1 MWNNPYRRNLI
12 LIYIKSFLG
21 GLVFY
26 LPILAIYLEDKLYS
40 ILNVTIIL
48 SVRALAIVI
57 LEVPTGVI
65 SDTFGRKI
73 SLILS
78 NIIGIIYIFLLIF
91 SSSMIEFSL
100 AMVVGALS
108 FTLTSGTDTAI
119 LFESVEKI
127 EDNKPQFKTVTAIHS
142 SLWPIGASISSIIGS
157 YAATHS
163 MTFPFYMTMVATLL
177 GLLVLLFIRDINEED
192 EEKEE
197 SKVMQSIRLISRN
210 TQLKI
215 IFGVGFVSYA
225 IGEVVH
231 SLKPVYFEFKGI
243 DLELFGMLFFLT
255 FGFSFIGSLLSSPL
269 STRFG
274 DKRVLI
280 ISSFIP
286 FFFQVFSLLS
296 TGFLSGILLTVGS
309 LSWGV
314 RWPILSHLTNL
325 EIVSGNR
332 ATVLSMSTMA
342 NYLGFVMISPIFGYI
357 ADLYDISTLVLIDAI
372 VSVFLAFIYFKLRG

>member
-12 LIYIKSFLG
+12 LIYINSFLG

-40 ILNVTIIL
+40 IFNVTIIL
-48 SVRALAIVI
+48 SIRALAIVI
-57 LEVPTGVI
+57 LEVPTGII

-78 NIIGIIYIFLLIF
+78 NVFGIIYIFLLII
-91 SSSMIEFSL
+91 SSSMFEFSL
-100 AMVVGALS
+100 AMIVGALA
-108 FTLTSGTDTAI
+108 FTLSSGTDTAI

-127 EDNKPQFKTVTAIHS
+127 EINKPKFKTVTAIHN

-157 YAATHS
+157 FAATHS

-177 GLLVLLFIRDINEED
+177 GLLVLMFIRDINEED
-192 EEKEE
+192 EEQE
-197 SKVMQSIRLISRN
+197 SKLKQSIRLISRN

>member
-12 LIYIKSFLG
+12 LIYINSFLG

-40 ILNVTIIL
+40 IFNVTIIL
-48 SVRALAIVI
+48 SIRALAIVI
-57 LEVPTGVI
+57 LEVPTGII

-78 NIIGIIYIFLLIF
+78 NVFGIIYIFLLII
-91 SSSMIEFSL
+91 SSSMFEFSL
-100 AMVVGALS
+100 AMIVGALA
-108 FTLTSGTDTAI
+108 FTLSSGTDTAI

-127 EDNKPQFKTVTAIHS
+127 EINKPKFKTVTAIHN

-157 YAATHS
+157 FAATHS
-163 MTFPFYMTMVATLL
+163 MTFPFYMTMIATLL
-177 GLLVLLFIRDINEED
+177 GLLVLMFIRDINEED
-192 EEKEE
+192 EEQE
-197 SKVMQSIRLISRN
+197 SKLKQSIRLVSRN

-225 IGEVVH
+225 IGEAVH

-243 DLELFGMLFFLT
+243 DLELFGMLFFFT
-255 FGFSFIGSLLSSPL
+255 FGFSFIGSFLSSPL

-274 DKRVLI
+274 DKKVLI
-280 ISSFIP
+280 TFSFIP
-286 FFFQVFSLLS
+286 FIFQILSLLT
-296 TGFLSGILLTVGS
+296 TGFLSGFLLTIGS

-325 EIVSGNR
+325 EIKSRNR
-332 ATVLSMSTMA
+332 ATVLSISKMV
-342 NYLGFVMISPIFGYI
+342 NYLGFVMVSPIFGYI